1 MHRGRREGVTHLH
14 SMNCSKVPA
23 AAPGPCRI
31 PRRCTPLRVV
41 AISAG
46 MALLALL
53 LPGLER
59 GPAAELPDWQ
69 TLRASVVDLEV
80 HQPGAASPI
89 RTVGFALDGAPGI
102 LACFRLTQGAERVV
116 VRTALGSRSETTRFL
131 ACDPEQDLI
140 LLDSPRPTSGLRA
153 GTADLL
159 ALGQV
164 AFAFL
169 PPASSD
175 PLLPLRTF
183 GQFQSA
189 GGAMLALA
197 PGAPSGAPLA
207 DSLGRVVG
215 MIEAL
220 QDSAVAVGCVIPV
233 ERLLAFAS
241 GVQGGG
247 ELRALPAR
255 PAASWTQPAQ
265 PQGAQV
271 LGAVLARARQLEQG
285 IPYLRRALAAQ
296 PDMPAALL
304 EWGMLKQAQ
313 SNFEEAKR
321 SYRRVLELRPEM
333 PEAYLYLGSCLNVE
347 GLYPQSQEIYEE
359 GLRRHPQ
366 SARLHVNLGGI
377 HFAQDRR
384 ALAESSFREAL
395 RLDPDLGIAHYNL
408 GVLLGAQGKPQE
420 ARAVADYL
428 KAEKSGFAGQ
438 LAKTLR
444 SGAAQSE

>member
-1 MHRGRREGVTHLH
+1 MSRRRREGVTHLH
-14 SMNCSKVPA
+14 PMNCSEVPA
-23 AAPGPCRI
+23 AALGPPRI
-31 PRRCTPLRVV
+31 PRQRTRLPIL
-41 AISAG
+41 ALSAG
-46 MALLALL
+46 LALLALI

-69 TLRASVVDLEV
+69 SLRASVVDLEV
-80 HQPGAASPI
+80 YQPGAASPI
-89 RTVGFALDGAPGI
+89 HTVGFALDGAPGI
-102 LACFRLTQGAERVV
+102 LACFRLTQGAERVI
-116 VRTALGSRSETTRFL
+116 VRTALGSSSETGRFL

-140 LLDSPRPTSGLRA
+140 LLDSPKPASGLRA
-153 GTADLL
+153 GTPDLL
-159 ALGQV
+159 SLGQV

-169 PPASSD
+169 PPASRD
-175 PLLPLRTF
+175 PVLPLMAF

-189 GGAMLALA
+189 GGTMLALA

-220 QDSAVAVGCVIPV
+220 QDSALAVGCVIPV

-241 GVQGGG
+241 GAQAGG
-247 ELRALPAR
+247 ELRALAAQ
-255 PAASWTQPAQ
+255 PAAFWTQPAQ

-271 LGAVLARARQLEQG
+271 LGAVLARGRRLEQAV
-285 IPYLRRALAAQ
+285 PCLRRALAAQ

-313 SNFEEAKR
+313 NNFEEAKR

-333 PEAYLYLGSCLNVE
+333 SEAYLYLGSCLNVE
-347 GLYPQSQEIYEE
+347 GLYPQSQGVYEE

-377 HFAQDRR
+377 YFAQDRR

-408 GVLLGAQGKPQE
+408 GVLLGAQGRPQE

-428 KAEKSGFAGQ
+428 RAEKSGFAGQ
-438 LAKTLR
+438 LAKTLS
-444 SGAAQSE
+444 SGAARHE